1 MLELTYKNFKVAIIA
16 MLMDMKRDMFIINEK
31 KGNLTTE
38 IENTKKKE
46 KWKF

>member
-1 MLELTYKNFKVAIIA
+1 
-16 MLMDMKRDMFIINEK
+16 MLMDIKEDMLIINEK

-38 IENTKKKE
+38 IENRKKEKE